1 MFWYHPSAQDDK
13 REPAFG
19 RNNKNAIFFFFLKKK
34 SKKNVRNQ
42 ETWQEVKDIKLFFLP
57 SVKTAK
63 KCTLNIPLFET
74 INYPFVR

>member
-1 MFWYHPSAQDDK
+1 MTKESLPLAGITRMQ
-13 REPAFG
+13 
-19 RNNKNAIFFFFLKKK
+19 FFSFFKKK
-34 SKKNVRNQ
+34 IKEKCEESRNM
-42 ETWQEVKDIKLFFLP
+42 TRSNIKLFFLP